1 MVRTQVQL
9 TEEQVRRLR
18 RLAHRRGASM
28 AALVRQAVDNLL
40 QSTDDTR
47 AERYARAE
55 SLVGS
60 FEDREAATDVA
71 EHHDDYL
78 DEAFT

>member
-1 MVRTQVQL
+1 
-9 TEEQVRRLR
+9 
-18 RLAHRRGASM
+18 M
-28 AALVRQAVDNLL
+28 AALVRQAVDDLL
-40 QSTDDTR
+40 HSTDDTR
-47 AERYARAE
+47 EERYARAE

-78 DEAFT
+78 DEALT